1 MKPAQARCRGGR
13 GLPASWWWW
22 LYAASGACLVA
33 VQMVLDVPA
42 LYVLVGASAVVA
54 VVAGVRLNRPASA
67 APWLVLAAGLLLSV
81 TADLVWELHAG
92 RCPEHGWFQA
102 EVISRP
108 PREIFAV
115 NKPFGVARRLTVNG
129 QEVFSF
135 PTVWNSLPVDQQRR
149 RVDPFDPAY
158 WQVVVPEASR

>member
-1 MKPAQARCRGGR
+1 MATRSERVIRDRTHARTPMRCPICGRELEDTLIRDLGG
-13 GLPASWWWW
+13 
-22 LYAASGACLVA
+22 
-33 VQMVLDVPA
+33 
-42 LYVLVGASAVVA
+42 
-54 VVAGVRLNRPASA
+54 
-67 APWLVLAAGLLLSV
+67 V
-81 TADLVWELHAG
+81 TADLAWQLHAG

-135 PTVWNSLPVDQQRR
+135 PTVWNSLPADQQRR

-158 WQVVVPEASR
+158 WQVVLPEASR